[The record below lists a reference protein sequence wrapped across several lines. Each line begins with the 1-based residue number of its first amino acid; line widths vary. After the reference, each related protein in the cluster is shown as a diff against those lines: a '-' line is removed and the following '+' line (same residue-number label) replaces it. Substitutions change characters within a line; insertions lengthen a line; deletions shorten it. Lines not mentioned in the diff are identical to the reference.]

1 MLSNHIGSGFSI
13 YEQSSLVF
21 FFTEFIGKLTF
32 PIMAY
37 LLVEGFL
44 YTRNRKHYAIR
55 MMIFWLISIYPFH
68 LLFNGKNPF
77 TLIELVNN
85 FFTLL
90 IGLLLMI
97 VYEKVASSFLRYLVV
112 YSLRWRLCFLI
123 GLWLVFY

>member
-1 MLSNHIGSGFSI
+1 MNKTIDGFKMKVIAILAMLLNHIGSGFSI
-13 YEQSSLVF
+13 YEQSNLVF
-21 FFTEFIGKLTF
+21 VFTEFIGKLTF

-85 FFTLL
+85 FFHFTNR
-90 IGLLLMI
+90 I
-97 VYEKVASSFLRYLVV
+97 ATND
-112 YSLRWRLCFLI
+112 SL
-123 GLWLVFY
+123 